1 MLCILVYSVQI
12 QIDFLSQ
19 RVTTS
24 LLGNKSI
31 DVLVDESKEC
41 FLDLGAFPKGRKF
54 NVDSLLDIWVYV
66 RGMEW
71 QDAFVV
77 LLEFSSRNLLNLTS
91 DPGCDPG

>member
-41 FLDLGAFPKGRKF
+41 FLDLGAFPTSRKF
-54 NVDSLLDIWVYV
+54 SVDFLLDIWVYV

-71 QDAFVV
+71 RDDFVV
-77 LLEFSSRNLLNLTS
+77 SLELASRNLLNLTS
-91 DPGCDPG
+91 NPR